1 MKGSVDAGS
10 DHHLVVAEV
19 KRKLLALKKEGSK
32 KKNNYC
38 IYKLK
43 DQRVRHEFLTALA
56 NSYDALYNGSDN
68 EEKITR
74 ELKQERSQFK
84 EMHFSTCE
92 EILGWSNKKKRSG

>member
-1 MKGSVDAGS
+1 MKPSVDAGS
-10 DHHLVVAEV
+10 DHHLDVAEV
-19 KRKLLALKKEGSK
+19 KKKLLALKKEGL

-38 IYKLK
+38 IDKLK

-56 NSYDALYNGSDN
+56 NSYDALYNGSVN
-68 EEKITR
+68 EGKITR

-92 EILGWSNKKKRSG
+92 EILG